1 MDSLL
6 CCYFPTKV
14 IFVDDDEGVLKSI
27 NSFINHDIA
36 NYDFFTNPHAALK
49 VINSSISTDFITA
62 SISSPEAKIYELYK
76 AMHNAKR
83 HEEVST
89 VIVDFQMPAMNG
101 LEFCEKI
108 KNPYIRK
115 ILHTGV
121 ADENIAVQA
130 FNKGIIDG
138 YIKKQDFN
146 KEKIVN
152 EFIHTSQLTYFKM
165 LTDVLVGS
173 VYKEI
178 NSTNP
183 EETAFYDPVFIQYFD
198 ELVKKHNICEYYLNE
213 TVGGFICLSR
223 KGELSTLYAFTAA
236 TLEDNQINTY
246 ATLRDLIDLEAPS
259 YAALIK
265 DIEED
270 RKTMCFP
277 FYGESCM
284 DIDVD
289 NWKNHIY
296 SLDIIEGNQPYYVVY
311 VSHPGLEKKLNLYSF
326 DQSQEERGE

>member
-1 MDSLL
+1 MNSLL

-36 NYDFFTNPHAALK
+36 NYDFFTDPYKALE
-49 VINSSISTDFITA
+49 VINSSIPTDFITS

-108 KNPYIRK
+108 KNPYVRK

-121 ADENIAVQA
+121 ADENVAIRA

-138 YIKKQDFN
+138 YIKKQDFD
-146 KEKIVN
+146 KEKVVN
-152 EFIHTSQLTYFKM
+152 DFIHTSQLAYFKT

-173 VYKEI
+173 AFKEI
-178 NSTNP
+178 NSINP

-198 ELVKKHNICEYYLNE
+198 ELVKKHSICEYYINE
-213 TVGGFICLSR
+213 VVGGFICLSR
-223 KGELSTLYAFTAA
+223 KGELSTLYAFTAE
-236 TLEDNQINTY
+236 TLEDNQINTH
-246 ATLRDLIDLEAPS
+246 ATLRDLIDLENS
-259 YAALIK
+259 DYAALIK

-277 FYGESCM
+277 FYGKGWV
-284 DIDVD
+284 DINSH
-289 NWKNHIY
+289 NWKNYVHT
-296 SLDIIEGNQPYYVVY
+296 LEVIEGNHPYYVAY
-311 VSHPGLEKKLNLYSF
+311 IPHPGFEKDLNLCSF
-326 DQSQEERGE
+326 EHSQQAR